1 MNQRTQNIISLLAV
15 AAVILLN
22 CLPEY
27 PRSDRAARGQ
37 PTARQYA
44 QR

>member
-1 MNQRTQNIISLLAV
+1 MNQRNQNIISLLAV

-27 PRSDRAARGQ
+27 PRSQQAAREQ
-37 PTARQYA
+37 PSAPQYA

>member
-1 MNQRTQNIISLLAV
+1 MNQRTQNILSLLAV
-15 AAVILLN
+15 AAIILLN

-27 PRSDRAARGQ
+27 PRSDRVGRDQGAVK
-37 PTARQYA
+37 YA

>member
-1 MNQRTQNIISLLAV
+1 MNQRNQNIISLLAV

-27 PRSDRAARGQ
+27 PRSKPSA
-37 PTARQYA
+37 PQYA

>member
-1 MNQRTQNIISLLAV
+1 MSQRAQNIISLLAV

-27 PRSDRAARGQ
+27 PRSDRASREQ
-37 PTARQYA
+37 PRATQYA

>member
-15 AAVILLN
+15 AGVILLN

-27 PRSDRAARGQ
+27 PRADHKASDA
-37 PTARQYA
+37 PQYA